1 MGHGVSSDWDLDYIE
16 DYVPFAIHRFHS
28 HPIEDDLEEIVL
40 VLSHGTKY
48 EINGVRVVR
57 KMPLNI
63 FRKYLMENFDILFKR
78 KEFVWPKQFPIT
90 SVIENDT

>member
-63 FRKYLMENFDILFKR
+63 FRKCLMDYFNVLFKR
-78 KEFVWPKQFPIT
+78 KGLVWPKLLPTPSTI
-90 SVIENDT
+90 